1 MFMNKKSGTAGFYGG
16 DKYSDA
22 GGFAGVLGREVSAN
36 DMIPAI
42 DKLVSANL
50 IVRKGHGSFEIADP
64 FVRHVWLQHLQMRQ
78 TLSQPE
84 TPQPARPSSAPD
96 AS

>member
-1 MFMNKKSGTAGFYGG
+1 MT
-16 DKYSDA
+16 
-22 GGFAGVLGREVSAN
+22 
-36 DMIPAI
+36 PAI
-42 DKLVSANL
+42 EKLVSANL

-84 TPQPARPSSAPD
+84 IQQPAKPGSEIDAP
-96 AS
+96 

>member
-1 MFMNKKSGTAGFYGG
+1 MFNLLTNLAE
-16 DKYSDA
+16 A
-22 GGFAGVLGREVSAN
+22 RET
-36 DMIPAI
+36 PG
-42 DKLVSANL
+42 
-50 IVRKGHGSFEIADP
+50 KGHGSFEIADP

-84 TPQPARPSSAPD
+84 TPQPAKPGSAAG